1 MPSVPFKILLFLSSY
16 FPLFAIL
23 TLLSFSKNRTAAYI
37 FAAIGLIS
45 WIAME
50 LYLWYVRNRINPESI
65 RISSCKRCD
74 SEILSY
80 IVTYLI
86 PFMVDFS
93 KPPIELA
100 ALGIFF
106 VMIGFLYVNSNMI
119 HINPM
124 LSFRGFHLFEI
135 TLSDGSVHSLLSKNK
150 VRSNTDVKVVIIGE
164 EVYIERKQP

>member
-1 MPSVPFKILLFLSSY
+1 MPSLPFKILLFLSSY

-23 TLLSFSKNRTAAYI
+23 TLLSFNKNQIAAYT
-37 FAAIGLIS
+37 FAFLGAIS
-45 WIAME
+45 WSGME
-50 LYLWYVRNRINPESI
+50 LYLWYVRNKVNPETI
-65 RISSCKRCD
+65 RVSSCKRCD

-93 KPPIELA
+93 KPPLELA

-106 VMIGFLYVNSNMI
+106 VMVGFLYVNSNMI

-124 LSFRGFHLFEI
+124 LSFRGYHLFEV
-135 TLSDGSVHSLLSKNK
+135 TLPDGSLRSLLSKGK
-150 VRSNTDVKVVIIGE
+150 VRQNTEVQVVVIGDDL
-164 EVYIERKQP
+164 YIEK